1 MAISRLDPNDVGSSG
16 WWLARLTK
24 QLHEQQQRVKL
35 YDDYYSG
42 RHRLAFA
49 TSKFREAFGDLFGA
63 FSVNLCA
70 LIVDAVAE
78 RLTVEGFRLDSADAD
93 DDAWRMWQANQL
105 DAESELAHREALV
118 KGLAFATVWSWEA
131 ERRPWWLRTLRGF
144 DIPKITYEDASEV
157 VVDHDPGDRRVRR
170 AALKMWDDD
179 DKTTFAT
186 LYLPDRIEKWQRPR
200 RTGVSLNTA
209 SMSGWMPREVD
220 GESWPL
226 PNPLGVVPVVPLA
239 NRSRLVA
246 PPMSDL
252 ADIVPI
258 QDAYNKVV
266 ADMIVASEFAAYPQ
280 RYAIGLELPGAEDGQ
295 QAPLIAAVSRLWE
308 GKVPPDFDSSRMP
321 APQFGQ
327 FQAADLNNYV
337 VAANMLLQ
345 VAAFVSRTPPHYF
358 IGQPGQLPSGESI
371 KSAETGLVK
380 KAESRMRPLGEG
392 HEETV
397 RLGFAA
403 VGDRGR
409 AEVVNSETIWGDP
422 ETRTESEHVDAL
434 VKLRALEVPLQ
445 QLWQDKGYSPTQI
458 ARFREMRAEMA
469 LELSATFDPFATPE
483 TIAQRALA
491 STQPDA
497 GQVKAQADAM
507 GALIRGGVKAESA
520 ARAVGL
526 SGVEFIPGA
535 VPVALRLP
543 EEEAAQ
549 LEER

>member
-1 MAISRLDPNDVGSSG
+1 MAVPRLDPTAVGTSG

-24 QLHEQQQRVKL
+24 QLDEQSARVKL

-63 FSVNLCA
+63 FAVNICGLV
-70 LIVDAVAE
+70 VDAVAE
-78 RLTVEGFRLDSADAD
+78 RLHVEGFRLDSAESD
-93 DDAWRMWQANQL
+93 DDAWRIWQANQL
-105 DAESELAHREALV
+105 DAESELVHREALV
-118 KGLAFATVWSWEA
+118 KGLAFATVWSWA
-131 ERRPWWLRTLRGF
+131 SERRPWYLRAIRGF
-144 DIPKITYEDASEV
+144 EIPKITYEDASEV

-170 AALKMWDDD
+170 AALKRWEGDE
-179 DKTTFAT
+179 KTTFAV
-186 LYLPDRIEKWQRPR
+186 LYLPDRIEKWKRPTR
-200 RTGVSLNTA
+200 AGVTLSSSA
-209 SMSGWMPREVD
+209 VAGWVPWETD
-220 GESWPL
+220 GEPWPL
-226 PNPLGVVPVVPLA
+226 PNPLAVVPVIPLA

-246 PPMSDL
+246 APMSDL

-280 RYAIGLELPGAEDGQ
+280 RYAIGLELPGAEDGK

-371 KSAETGLVK
+371 KSAETGLVA

-397 RLGFAA
+397 RLGFATI
-403 VGDRGR
+403 GDRR
-409 AEVVNSETIWGDP
+409 ARVIQSETIWGDP
-422 ETRTESEHVDAL
+422 ETRSESEHVDAL
-434 VKLRALEVPLQ
+434 LKLKALEVPLQ
-445 QLWQDKGYSPTQI
+445 QLWQDKGYTPTQI
-458 ARFREMRAEMA
+458 ARFSEMRAQMA
-469 LELSATFDPFATPE
+469 LELGATFDPFATPE
-483 TIAQRALA
+483 TLATRALQ
-491 STQPDA
+491 S
-497 GQVKAQADAM
+497 
-507 GALIRGGVKAESA
+507 
-520 ARAVGL
+520 ARA
-526 SGVEFIPGA
+526 A
-535 VPVALRLP
+535 QQAAT
-543 EEEAAQ
+543 EEPAA
-549 LEER
+549 